1 VRERI
6 DGWGEEE
13 GGGRVGREK
22 GHNELALHEDKVE
35 NR

>member
-1 VRERI
+1 M
-6 DGWGEEE
+6 DGGKE
-13 GGGRVGREK
+13 GGRAGREK